1 MISPKQ
7 ILSEAQSLG
16 SELSALRRRL
26 HQVPEFALELPQTQR
41 LVLEA
46 IEGLGE
52 IHLGKGLSSVVL
64 HIRGGK
70 PGPTVLLRADMD
82 ALAVTEETGEEFAST
97 NGFMHACGHDL
108 HVAGGV
114 GAAKLLAAHRDEIAG
129 DVIIWFQPGEEGHHG
144 ADVMIE
150 EGALEISGNRPI
162 AAYGIHVFTSLP
174 LGAVACKPGPLMA
187 SASDLKITIYGAGG
201 HGSMPWMSK
210 DPVTPLVET
219 ISALQ
224 SMVTKRFN
232 AFDPVIVNVGWIR
245 AGDTA
250 TTNVIADT
258 ASLGATLRTFS
269 AANAEL
275 LPERIRELVK
285 GVADAFGVTADVE
298 FSRATKV
305 LVNDASAV
313 DVVRAVTTEMLSSAA
328 YQEMPSPIAGAEDF
342 ASVVAEVPGAF
353 VFVGACP
360 PDQDFQTA
368 PTNHSAH
375 ARFDD
380 SVLPQTAAM
389 LANFAL
395 HHLAN

>member
-1 MISPKQ
+1 
-7 ILSEAQSLG
+7 
-16 SELSALRRRL
+16 
-26 HQVPEFALELPQTQR
+26 
-41 LVLEA
+41 
-46 IEGLGE
+46 
-52 IHLGKGLSSVVL
+52 
-64 HIRGGK
+64 
-70 PGPTVLLRADMD
+70 
-82 ALAVTEETGEEFAST
+82 
-97 NGFMHACGHDL
+97 
-108 HVAGGV
+108 
-114 GAAKLLAAHRDEIAG
+114 
-129 DVIIWFQPGEEGHHG
+129 
-144 ADVMIE
+144 
-150 EGALEISGNRPI
+150 
-162 AAYGIHVFTSLP
+162 
-174 LGAVACKPGPLMA
+174 
-187 SASDLKITIYGAGG
+187 
-201 HGSMPWMSK
+201 MSK

-313 DVVRAVTTEMLSSAA
+313 DVVRAVTTEMLGDGA

-395 HHLAN
+395 HHLVN